1 MSDSYTTEP
10 HLTAPNGENAD
21 FRVAAVD
28 RTGRGRGPLS
38 PDNLRAGWGFAY
50 GTCLA
55 VE

>member
-21 FRVAAVD
+21 CGVAAVD
-28 RTGRGRGPLS
+28 RTGRGPLS

-55 VE
+55 VG